1 MAEDSDLEVVENEVD
16 IDYTQ
21 IFEGEDVKREV
32 RLYLSTKN
40 GKVEGAETTPFQL
53 PPRWDYIT
61 LKTQLKR
68 HVSSRLNNDDIN
80 IDNIYYKKNKGKTVV
95 KIENDGDLP
104 FVLKEYPF
112 KYANGKQ
119 RPSSSIYLAVDWSL
133 NKPMT
138 PRRSPRNSKSHMDIF
153 VFEAKEVKGKIQVFG
168 AAKTLHKVSR
178 DTTLDEIK
186 VILRSYDDRE
196 IVFVPLKG
204 LYWLKKGTK
213 QCVTL
218 KDDSDLE
225 KAKEQYKASNL
236 CLACATLSMASK
248 DNGNIKRQLHYDGAW
263 RDEELMK
270 LESKKPRKEDNN
282 LWNDCHAQLISDLEK
297 KRHPVERGSH
307 ESAKHASTE
316 PVFRKYSQYL
326 YDVNDGYNYDNDKS
340 VPKNTM
346 SKSSF
351 SCETTKNTIF
361 GAPYKVSFKG
371 NLCAF

>member
-1 MAEDSDLEVVENEVD
+1 
-16 IDYTQ
+16 
-21 IFEGEDVKREV
+21 
-32 RLYLSTKN
+32 
-40 GKVEGAETTPFQL
+40 
-53 PPRWDYIT
+53 
-61 LKTQLKR
+61 
-68 HVSSRLNNDDIN
+68 
-80 IDNIYYKKNKGKTVV
+80 
-95 KIENDGDLP
+95 
-104 FVLKEYPF
+104 
-112 KYANGKQ
+112 
-119 RPSSSIYLAVDWSL
+119 
-133 NKPMT
+133 MT

-282 LWNDCHAQLISDLEK
+282 LWNDCHAQLISDLK
-297 KRHPVERGSH
+297 K
-307 ESAKHASTE
+307 K
-316 PVFRKYSQYL
+316 
-326 YDVNDGYNYDNDKS
+326 
-340 VPKNTM
+340 
-346 SKSSF
+346 
-351 SCETTKNTIF
+351 
-361 GAPYKVSFKG
+361 APCG
-371 NLCAF
+371 